1 MLEERWHPVGGK
13 KAKHNCLFKFFMGK
27 TKITTESKTESKPI
41 EEQTKTALVKIPK
54 KKITSGT
61 LNIDATFN
69 NTKVL
74 FSDKLGNVLF
84 WSSAGSLGFRGAK
97 KGTPF
102 AASKVGDVVGSKA
115 SILGV
120 KDADVVVRGVGSGR
134 EPAIRAFMAYG
145 IEITS
150 IKDATP
156 VPHNGPKPKKPRRV

>member
-1 MLEERWHPVGGK
+1 
-13 KAKHNCLFKFFMGK
+13 MGK
-27 TKITTESKTESKPI
+27 IKITNKETESPK
-41 EEQTKTALVKIPK
+41 EEIKEIKNEGETKVVGKTAK

-61 LNIDATFN
+61 LFIDATFN

-74 FSDKLGNVLF
+74 FADKIGNTLF
-84 WSSAGSLGFRGAK
+84 WSSSGSLGFKGAK

-102 AASKVGDVVGSKA
+102 AASKVGDVIGSKA
-115 SILGV
+115 NTLGV

-145 IEITS
+145 IEITG